1 MYTYNIYGYHIYIPK
16 AAHQCDVK
24 GNSNIT
30 TTEIK
35 GLVHF
40 QNIHYCLTH
49 EEILFF
55 GQIIST

>member
-1 MYTYNIYGYHIYIPK
+1 MDIIYIYIYTPK

-30 TTEIK
+30 AIAKIK

-40 QNIHYCLTH
+40 RNIYYCFTH
-49 EEILFF
+49 EEILMF
-55 GQIIST
+55 GQIISP